1 MKGIFPRRLGDDS
14 SYDLEGDIFV
24 DEIKKAVWDC
34 GYDKSLSPDG
44 FTFEFFKKI
53 WPLVGKYVSNAVK
66 EFFNSS
72 IFPNGCNPSFIALI
86 PNVLDAKNLNELISH
101 EQSAFIKGMFVPILV
116 GKNDLVPISHLF
128 YADDVMFIRKWS
140 SSNVK
145 VLMMML
151 HWFFLGSGLEV
162 NVYKNSLYGLGV
174 HSLDIQS
181 MANSF
186 GCLANNLPFTYL
198 GVKVAA
204 NMACI
209 NSWNKVIQKVTIKIS
224 KWKAK
229 SLSVG
234 VKSDRE
240 EIDKHLLITSS
251 SSMRWSK
258 LLPIKLDVFVWH
270 MFLDKHPTMI
280 NLSNRG
286 LDVPCVLCPN
296 YRNAVESLNHLFYGF
311 SMVLDLFQLL
321 GRWWNIDIINLI
333 YPVEN

>member
-1 MKGIFPRRLGDDS
+1 FSAPDWSRVPMEGIFPRRLGDDS

-34 GYDKSLSPDG
+34 GSDKSLSPDG
-44 FTFEFFKKI
+44 FTFEFFFKV
-53 WPLVGKYVSNAVK
+53 WPLVGEYVSNTVK

-86 PNVLDAKNLNELISH
+86 PNVLDAKNLSDFHPICLIGLFLGVNQGRISLINLASVVNG
-101 EQSAFIKGMFVPILV
+101 EGGFEVAFILQKLQCMFVPILV

-128 YADDVMFIRKWS
+128 YVDDVMFIRNWS

-151 HWFFLGSGLEV
+151 HWFFLVSGLKV
-162 NVYKNSLYGLGV
+162 NVCKNSLYGLGV
-174 HSLDIQS
+174 YSSDIQS

-209 NSWNKVIQKVTIKIS
+209 NSWNKVIQEVTIKLS

-229 SLSVG
+229 SL
-234 VKSDRE
+234 
-240 EIDKHLLITSS
+240 
-251 SSMRWSK
+251 
-258 LLPIKLDVFVWH
+258 
-270 MFLDKHPTMI
+270 
-280 NLSNRG
+280 
-286 LDVPCVLCPN
+286 
-296 YRNAVESLNHLFYGF
+296 
-311 SMVLDLFQLL
+311 
-321 GRWWNIDIINLI
+321 
-333 YPVEN
+333 